1 MTDRCRQLN
10 DKYLQIDHFVVNLQ
24 DNGNKAGGLNG
35 F

>member
-1 MTDRCRQLN
+1 MTLRCGQFN
-10 DKYLQIDHFVVNLQ
+10 YKYLLIYFNVVDQQ

>member
-1 MTDRCRQLN
+1 MKNICKQLN
-10 DKYLQIDHFVVNLQ
+10 DKYPQIYFALLDQQ